1 MSQQLR
7 NRSNNRAM
15 NTPSNDDNTDDV
27 LTTRT
32 GAGLSAH
39 AMIAASPSHHG
50 KVYKLQV
57 PLLFSVLP
65 SFLQRIICSWA
76 ALSFLAPRWKERF
89 LIQIGNYVYRFKSP
103 TSSTPKG
110 APIPLEQVDV
120 RLFTTR
126 EDGVEYV
133 QTPPNVGAI
142 IVVSSYRK
150 KQYYGVTTRE
160 EALTWINS
168 IQDGKQ
174 EATRR
179 EMGHTGNIPYPKS
192 HAYFDN
198 LGKNLLKSKERIQ
211 SKIEESQVRE
221 MDMSGFGEGGALPRG
236 YYG

>member
-1 MSQQLR
+1 
-7 NRSNNRAM
+7 M
-15 NTPSNDDNTDDV
+15 NDTPSNDEQDTDNV

-32 GAGLSAH
+32 GAGLSAN

-57 PLLFSVLP
+57 PLLFSILP
-65 SFLQRIICSWA
+65 SFLQRIICSWT

-110 APIPLEQVDV
+110 APVPLEQVDV
-120 RLFTTR
+120 RLLSAR

-133 QTPPNVGAI
+133 QTPSNVGAI
-142 IVVSSYRK
+142 IVVSTYRK

-179 EMGHTGNIPYPKS
+179 EMGHTDNVPYPKS
-192 HAYFDN
+192 HFYFDN
-198 LGKNLLKSKERIQ
+198 LGRNLLKTKERIQ
-211 SKIEESQVRE
+211 SKIDESQVRE
-221 MDMSGFGEGGALPRG
+221 MEMSSFGERGALPRG